1 MGRGLAIALESA
13 GIAVDEGRSRE
24 VSVVWT
30 GPAAGVP
37 VLRLTRA
44 VVEEVIGA
52 AGRLLVI
59 SFAAYRVPVVVD
71 ALVAATDHGVQ
82 LDLVL
87 ETAADS
93 SGMLAFDSLA
103 VLPQD
108 VPNATDRRPV
118 AESCASG
125 VVVVVEPVWQG
136 ARRDG
141 LSGSAARAHSRLRV
155 CCSAPPC
162 RWFGV
167 GRVVRR
173 GRSPLG

>member
-52 AGRLLVI
+52 AEERLLVI

-71 ALVAATDHGVQ
+71 ALVAATDRGVQ

-93 SGMLAFDSLA
+93 SGMLAFDSLGE
-103 VLPQD
+103 
-108 VPNATDRRPV
+108 R
-118 AESCASG
+118 E
-125 VVVVVEPVWQG
+125 
-136 ARRDG
+136 
-141 LSGSAARAHSRLRV
+141 
-155 CCSAPPC
+155 
-162 RWFGV
+162 
-167 GRVVRR
+167 
-173 GRSPLG
+173 

>member
-52 AGRLLVI
+52 AEERLLVI

-93 SGMLAFDSLA
+93 SGMLAFDSLGE
-103 VLPQD
+103 LRISSPTRFD
-108 VPNATDRRPV
+108 ERHGDRRGDY
-118 AESCASG
+118 SSG
-125 VVVVVEPVWQG
+125 RLPTVTPISPPTNT
-136 ARRDG
+136 AT
-141 LSGSAARAHSRLRV
+141 RAQKT
-155 CCSAPPC
+155 
-162 RWFGV
+162 
-167 GRVVRR
+167 
-173 GRSPLG
+173 

>member
-52 AGRLLVI
+52 AEERLLVI

-93 SGMLAFDSLA
+93 SGMLAFDSLG

-108 VPNATDRRPV
+108 VPNASHRRPV
-118 AESCASG
+118 TEGRVSSAF
-125 VVVVVEPVWQG
+125 VVMVEPVWQG
-136 ARRDG
+136 
-141 LSGSAARAHSRLRV
+141 
-155 CCSAPPC
+155 
-162 RWFGV
+162 
-167 GRVVRR
+167 
-173 GRSPLG
+173 SPTVFA